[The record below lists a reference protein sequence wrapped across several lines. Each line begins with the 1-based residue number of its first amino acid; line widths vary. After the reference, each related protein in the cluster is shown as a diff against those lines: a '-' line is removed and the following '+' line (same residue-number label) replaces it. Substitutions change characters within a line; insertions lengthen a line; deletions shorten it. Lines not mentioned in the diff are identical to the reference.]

1 MNKYL
6 LLIVVLIMHQNSFA
20 QEPIS
25 NLIIPV
31 SYFVNHVKQLRSLKS
46 NLIKYRQT
54 SLVGV
59 SGMGKTQAVRMYV
72 YENKNNYDLIWFIDC
87 NLDINAEFVKLAK
100 LVNKSLK
107 AHISEDAALA
117 KKEIISYLSSKDKW
131 LLVFDNLKVGE
142 NKKVQEFIDWEHNG
156 NLIFCSQDSEIL
168 PNTIEMATF
177 NNEDTVTLASSLLE
191 SKDKNDVE
199 FLVQAFSGY
208 PILIVQGAQLLNRVK
223 GLNREEYKN
232 KIYQSTDKIKL
243 NVTLAI
249 RELKPNAVKLLN
261 KIALINNQRFSK
273 QLLNII
279 TDDSSTLDDN
289 IYSLSKFMLISNVD
303 PNEENPIFE
312 MHDIIAQKIS
322 EINGDDNNKQY
333 IEDTITRLMNYVPKS
348 VVKGYVFRDAKTIHE
363 NLEIIARNSQRYNI
377 NPYKTLEL
385 NSQLI
390 IQHINALD
398 YYNSEKLVSWFNEK
412 NERGTFKLW
421 LMDNNEKRIYAGYL
435 GLIGSYYKNRYS
447 DYKTAIQYFI
457 KAKEVYNDI
466 KGFETLRFHKFYN
479 LAIAHAA
486 LGEIQESE
494 KNIYVLENMIN
505 SNLVDKG
512 DISFI
517 FLAKAKLFFTQG
529 KYKDTLE
536 QINNSIKHWIEQ
548 GICLNS
554 FILTAPY
561 FLKVEVLNVLGYYKE
576 AYLQIKQL
584 YEMYAASKKEDHEIF
599 GRIYTQMARSE
610 LGLGEVD
617 NASEHVT
624 KAIAIFLADERRN
637 PKEADYSEDPDLA
650 ASYVVQG
657 DIFFVQDNFKQAIE
671 SYKKAQVIYFYLYRD
686 RSKNVAHVSYL
697 YTQGA
702 KAACKAKDLYNY
714 KTFGKRQVKEFG
726 IDHPNTIAM
735 FEYCKQHD
743 MDLWA
748 KEN

>member
-25 NLIIPV
+25 NLITPV

-107 AHISEDAALA
+107 AHISEDVALA

-177 NNEDTVTLASSLLE
+177 NNEDTVTLASNLLE
-191 SKDKNDVE
+191 SKDKGDVE
-199 FLVQAFSGY
+199 FLAKAFNGY
-208 PILIVQGAQLLNRVK
+208 PMLTVQGAQLLNKIK

-232 KIYQSTDKIKL
+232 KIYQSVDKIKL
-243 NVTLAI
+243 NITLAI
-249 RELKPNAVKLLN
+249 NELKPSTRKLLN
-261 KIALINNQRFSK
+261 KIALINNQSFSK
-273 QLLNII
+273 QLLNLI
-279 TDDSSTLDDN
+279 TDNPNTIDDD
-289 IYSLSKFMLISNVD
+289 IYQLSKFILISNTD

-348 VVKGYVFRDAKTIHE
+348 VVKGYIFRDAKTIQE

-398 YYNSEKLVSWFNEK
+398 YYNSEKLISWFNEK

-421 LMDNNEKRIYAGYL
+421 LMDNNEKRIG
-435 GLIGSYYKNRYS
+435 
-447 DYKTAIQYFI
+447 
-457 KAKEVYNDI
+457 
-466 KGFETLRFHKFYN
+466 
-479 LAIAHAA
+479 
-486 LGEIQESE
+486 
-494 KNIYVLENMIN
+494 VLCRK
-505 SNLVDKG
+505 VR
-512 DISFI
+512 I
-517 FLAKAKLFFTQG
+517 FSA
-529 KYKDTLE
+529 
-536 QINNSIKHWIEQ
+536 
-548 GICLNS
+548 
-554 FILTAPY
+554 
-561 FLKVEVLNVLGYYKE
+561 
-576 AYLQIKQL
+576 
-584 YEMYAASKKEDHEIF
+584 
-599 GRIYTQMARSE
+599 
-610 LGLGEVD
+610 
-617 NASEHVT
+617 
-624 KAIAIFLADERRN
+624 
-637 PKEADYSEDPDLA
+637 
-650 ASYVVQG
+650 
-657 DIFFVQDNFKQAIE
+657 
-671 SYKKAQVIYFYLYRD
+671 
-686 RSKNVAHVSYL
+686 
-697 YTQGA
+697 
-702 KAACKAKDLYNY
+702 
-714 KTFGKRQVKEFG
+714 
-726 IDHPNTIAM
+726 
-735 FEYCKQHD
+735 
-743 MDLWA
+743 
-748 KEN
+748 